1 MKTHC
6 LLLAAVLAAVSSAT
20 ACADISFD
28 QSDVPKPNGA
38 ADSSSSKITSQPVTS
53 DSDARVSAVGVS
65 TNSLPASDLTGVTS
79 DNARVA
85 ALQQR
90 FAHGQ
95 AVEAQGD
102 LQQALAI
109 FDGII
114 ADAPDAKG
122 SLREAGLIS
131 VELGDAV
138 RADGYFSKLHALVP
152 DYPMAIEAL
161 IQINQTLKRDA
172 KVEILIAQYKRL
184 YDAGKVPKPYFVRE
198 RIRLD
203 GGKEIAITQ
212 FFDYHQDP
220 HYAWAADLFD
230 AQHNL
235 VRRLTVN
242 YDPDVTA
249 TMHKDPKLANAEQ
262 FLVVDNVMAGD
273 HITRLDV
280 YQQFLALPDYVKMRT
295 VLVEI
300 FAKAL
305 KPIDSA
311 PVPQSA
317 Q

>member
-6 LLLAAVLAAVSSAT
+6 LLLAAVLAALVSAV
-20 ACADISFD
+20 AARADISFD
-28 QSDVPKPNGA
+28 KSDVPKPSPNTTA
-38 ADSSSSKITSQPVTS
+38 TPTSSSPGTDATTSS
-53 DSDARVSAVGVS
+53 
-65 TNSLPASDLTGVTS
+65 PASAPDDAPAAS
-79 DNARVA
+79 PQDARVA
-85 ALQQR
+85 ALQER
-90 FAHGQ
+90 FEHGK

-102 LQQALAI
+102 LKGALAI

-131 VELGDAV
+131 VELGDAAK
-138 RADGYFSKLHALVP
+138 ADGYFSKLHALVP

-161 IQINQTLKRDA
+161 IQTSQTLKRDA
-172 KVEILIAQYKRL
+172 KVEILIAQYKQL
-184 YDAGKVPKPYFVRE
+184 YDEGKVPKPYFVRE

-203 GGKEIAITQ
+203 AGKEIAITQ

>member
-1 MKTHC
+1 MKTQR
-6 LLLAAVLAAVSSAT
+6 LLLAAALAVLIPVAAAR
-20 ACADISFD
+20 ADISFD
-28 QSDVPKPNGA
+28 KSDVTPPAKGTA
-38 ADSSSSKITSQPVTS
+38 ATPTSSATSAPVEEAAAPPVES
-53 DSDARVSAVGVS
+53 
-65 TNSLPASDLTGVTS
+65 
-79 DNARVA
+79 RVA
-85 ALQQR
+85 ALQER
-90 FAHGQ
+90 FEHGK

-131 VELGDAV
+131 VELGDAA

-172 KVEILIAQYKRL
+172 KVEILIAEFKQL
-184 YDAGKVPKPYFVRE
+184 YDAGKVPEPYFVRE

-203 GGKEIAITQ
+203 AGREIAITQ
-212 FFDYHQDP
+212 FFDYHQP
-220 HYAWAADLFD
+220 RYYAWAADLFD
-230 AQHNL
+230 DKHNL

-262 FLVVDNVMAGD
+262 FLVVDNVMTDG
-273 HITRLDV
+273 HVTRLDV
-280 YQQFLALPDYVKMRT
+280 YQQFLALPDYLKMRT
-295 VLVEI
+295 VLMEI
-300 FAKAL
+300 FAHAL

-311 PVPQSA
+311 PVPPSA